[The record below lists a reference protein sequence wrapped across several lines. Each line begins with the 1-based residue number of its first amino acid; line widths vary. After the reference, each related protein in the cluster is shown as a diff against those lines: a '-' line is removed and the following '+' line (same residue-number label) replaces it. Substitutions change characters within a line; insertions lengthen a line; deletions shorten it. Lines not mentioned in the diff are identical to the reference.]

1 MPPTHEIQ
9 IIRSRCLLPV
19 GAPPIFDGGM
29 VTESGLIRD
38 IGPWDQI
45 RQFHTGDTLDLGETV
60 VMPGLINAH
69 CHLEYTQMAEK
80 LDPPNSFTQWIRQM
94 IELKKSW
101 TPDAFQRSWQTGYN
115 QATASGTTTIADN
128 LSHPILLTQP
138 QLSQGAHILPL
149 FEWIQLEGLPWNSEK
164 QHEIER
170 QTQRA
175 DQASGLTSGIAPHAP
190 YTTTPE
196 LWRFIQGHAD
206 LFKRPASVH
215 LAESQEEMDLFQ
227 HQSGPM
233 HDWFTSI
240 DHLPNWGIGSPVQL
254 LENNRF
260 LRQAMIIIHANALD
274 ESDLRILAKRKV
286 GIVHCPRSHQF
297 FQHPP
302 FQLEACLAHGI
313 PVALGTDSLA
323 SIHPD
328 QHPQSLSMFHEM
340 RCLLETFPTLSPE
353 KAINM
358 ATLNAAKVLGLH
370 HSIGSLA
377 PGKQA
382 DWISLPWSGHEKN
395 LLEDIL
401 STASPPEK
409 VVIRGKQTSKNI
421 SE

>member
-1 MPPTHEIQ
+1 
-9 IIRSRCLLPV
+9 
-19 GAPPIFDGGM
+19 
-29 VTESGLIRD
+29 
-38 IGPWDQI
+38 
-45 RQFHTGDTLDLGETV
+45 
-60 VMPGLINAH
+60 
-69 CHLEYTQMAEK
+69 
-80 LDPPNSFTQWIRQM
+80 
-94 IELKKSW
+94 
-101 TPDAFQRSWQTGYN
+101 
-115 QATASGTTTIADN
+115 
-128 LSHPILLTQP
+128 
-138 QLSQGAHILPL
+138 
-149 FEWIQLEGLPWNSEK
+149 
-164 QHEIER
+164 
-170 QTQRA
+170 
-175 DQASGLTSGIAPHAP
+175 
-190 YTTTPE
+190 
-196 LWRFIQGHAD
+196 
-206 LFKRPASVH
+206 
-215 LAESQEEMDLFQ
+215 
-227 HQSGPM
+227 
-233 HDWFTSI
+233 
-240 DHLPNWGIGSPVQL
+240 
-254 LENNRF
+254 
-260 LRQAMIIIHANALD
+260 MIIIHANALD